1 MTSRQYD
8 TEVLIIG
15 AGTSGLALGYELER
29 GGAVVRIVEAARRP
43 AERWRHRHPQLHL
56 NTHKLLSHLPGRRFA
71 RNVSGFP
78 TRNEVIRYIEHYERR
93 LNVSVEYGVRIDA
106 IRREGDLW
114 LADRVKGLITA
125 RDLVIA
131 TGPDNHP
138 VIPDWPGKETFT
150 GELIHAADFGA
161 AEQYADKRVLLV
173 GAGNSSVDIANHL
186 ARVGTNALWMS
197 VRGGSTVVPQ
207 YVLGAPVHL
216 LTPMMRPLPV
226 SMIDRIASWMS
237 RWFCGD
243 LRKFGMPS
251 PEKGALSRIL
261 DDGAAP
267 AIDNGFSRALKEG
280 RIKIAPAIERFENSK
295 VYLVDEMS
303 LEPDVVICGTGY
315 RTGLETLVGD
325 LDVLDANGAP
335 MFSADQSSPAY
346 PGLWFF
352 GFKNSFW
359 GNLNERRHEARRL
372 ANRIAKRQSV

>member
-1 MTSRQYD
+1 MTSQQYD

-15 AGTSGLALGYELER
+15 AGTSGLALGHELER
-29 GGAVVRIVEAARRP
+29 SEARVRIVEAAPRP
-43 AERWRHRHPQLHL
+43 AERWRRRHRQLHL
-56 NTHKLLSHLPGRRFA
+56 NTHKLLSHLPGRRFGRDA
-71 RNVSGFP
+71 SGFP
-78 TRNEVIRYIEHYERR
+78 SRDEFISYIEDYERR
-93 LNVSVEYGVRIDA
+93 LNVSVEYGVRIET
-106 IRREGDLW
+106 IHREDDLW
-114 LADRVKGLITA
+114 SAQSAKDSITA

-138 VIPDWPGKETFT
+138 VIPDWPGKEIFT
-150 GELIHAADFGA
+150 GKLIHAADFGA

-186 ARVGTNALWMS
+186 TRVGTKALWMS

-226 SMIDRIASWMS
+226 SMINRIASWMS
-237 RWFCGD
+237 LWFCGD

-280 RIKIAPAIERFENSK
+280 GIKIAPMIERFDKDK
-295 VYLVDEMS
+295 VYLVDGMS
-303 LEPDVVICGTGY
+303 LQPDVVICGTGY
-315 RTGLETLVGD
+315 RTGLEALVGD
-325 LDVLDANGAP
+325 LDVLDDNGVP
-335 MFSADQSSPAY
+335 TFSADESSPAH

-372 ANRIAKRQSV
+372 AKRIANRQSV

>member
-1 MTSRQYD
+1 MTSQQYD

-15 AGTSGLALGYELER
+15 AGTSGLALGYELEQSGVR
-29 GGAVVRIVEAARRP
+29 VRIVEAARRP
-43 AERWRHRHPQLHL
+43 AERWHGRHPQLHL
-56 NTHKLLSHLPGRRFA
+56 NTHKLLSHLPGRRFG
-71 RNVSGFP
+71 RDVSGFP
-78 TRNEVIRYIEHYERR
+78 SRDEVISYIEDYERR
-93 LNVSVEYGVRIDA
+93 LTVSVEYGVRIDA

-114 LADRVKGLITA
+114 SAQGVKGPITA

-138 VIPDWPGKETFT
+138 VIPDWPGKETFM

-161 AEQYADKRVLLV
+161 AEQYTDKRVLLV

-186 ARVGTNALWMS
+186 ARVGTKAIWMS

-207 YVLGAPVHL
+207 YVLGAPIHL
-216 LTPMMRPLPV
+216 LTPLMRPLPV
-226 SMIDRIASWMS
+226 SMIDRVASWMS

-243 LRKFGMPS
+243 LTQFGMPA

-267 AIDNGFSRALKEG
+267 AIDNGFSQALKEG
-280 RIKIAPAIERFENSK
+280 RLKIAPAIERFDNSR
-295 VYLVDEMS
+295 VYLVDGS
-303 LEPDVVICGTGY
+303 PVEPDVVICGTGY
-315 RTGLETLVGD
+315 RTGLEALVGD
-325 LDVLDANGAP
+325 LDVLDGDGVP
-335 MFSADQSSPAY
+335 TFSADQSSPAH

-352 GFKNSFW
+352 GFRNSFW

-372 ANRIAKRQSV
+372 AKRIAKRQSV

>member
-29 GGAVVRIVEAARRP
+29 SGAVVRIVEASQRP
-43 AERWRHRHPQLHL
+43 AERWRRRHPQLHL
-56 NTHKLLSHLPGRRFA
+56 NTHKLLSHLPGRRFGHNA
-71 RNVSGFP
+71 SEFP
-78 TRNEVIRYIEHYERR
+78 SRDEVIRYIEDYERR
-93 LNVSVEYGVRIDA
+93 LIVDVEYGVRVTSIH
-106 IRREGDLW
+106 RENDLW
-114 LADRVKGLITA
+114 RAETSKGPVTA

-138 VIPDWPGKETFT
+138 AIPDWPGKETFT

-161 AEQYADKRVLLV
+161 AEQYTDKHVLLV

-186 ARVGTNALWMS
+186 ARVGTKELWMS

-243 LRKFGMPS
+243 LTKFGMPL

-280 RIKIAPAIERFENSK
+280 RIKIAPAIEHFDK
-295 VYLVDEMS
+295 DKIYLIDGMS
-303 LEPDVVICGTGY
+303 LDPDVVICGTGY
-315 RTGLETLVGD
+315 RTGLEALVGD
-325 LDVLDANGAP
+325 LDVLDGDGVP
-335 MFSADQSSPAY
+335 TFSADQSSPAY

-352 GFKNSFW
+352 GFRNSFW
-359 GNLNERRHEARRL
+359 GNLNERRYEARRL
-372 ANRIAKRQSV
+372 AKRIAKRQSV

>member
-15 AGTSGLALGYELER
+15 AGASGLALGYELES
-29 GGAVVRIVEAARRP
+29 GGARVRIVEAAQRP
-43 AERWRHRHPQLHL
+43 AERWRQRHPQLHL
-56 NTHKLLSHLPGRRFA
+56 NTHKLLSHLPGRRFEHDA
-71 RNVSGFP
+71 AGFP
-78 TRNEVIRYIEHYERR
+78 SRDEVISYIEDYERT

-106 IRREGDLW
+106 IRREGGLW
-114 LADRVKGLITA
+114 SAQSTKGPITA
-125 RDLVIA
+125 RDLVVA

-138 VIPDWPGKETFT
+138 VIPDWSGKETFT
-150 GELIHAADFGA
+150 GDLIHAADFGA
-161 AEQYADKRVLLV
+161 AKQYTDKSVLLV

-186 ARVGTNALWMS
+186 SRVETQALWMS

-216 LTPMMRPLPV
+216 LTPLMRPLPV
-226 SMIDRIASWMS
+226 SMIDHIASWMS

-243 LRKFGMPS
+243 LAKFGMPS
-251 PEKGALSRIL
+251 PKKGALSRIL

-267 AIDNGFSRALKEG
+267 AIDNGFSRALKKG
-280 RIKIAPAIERFENSK
+280 RIKIAPAIERFDKDK
-295 VYLVDEMS
+295 VYLIDGTS

-325 LDVLDANGAP
+325 LDVLDGNGAP
-335 MFSADQSSPAY
+335 KFSAGESSPAQ

-352 GFKNSFW
+352 GFRNSFW

-372 ANRIAKRQSV
+372 AKSIVKRQSF